1 MKIGFIGLGNVGGKL
16 AGSLLRNNFD
26 LTVRDLDENLT
37 NSLKDLGAKVAKS
50 PKELAEQSDLI
61 ITSLPSPEVSAEVM
75 ESEDGILNGL
85 SEKKIWLEMS
95 TTDENEVKRLGKKV
109 IEKKAI
115 PLDGPVS
122 GGCHRAATG
131 NIAIFVGGERKAFEK
146 ILPALTV
153 MGRKILHTGELG
165 TASVLKVITNY
176 LASAHLVALG
186 EAWTVAKKSNLDLAK
201 TYKGIAIS
209 SGNSFVH
216 ETESQVILNGS
227 YNINFTMDLVLKD
240 TSLFDN
246 LAKKL
251 NAPLEISPQIVEI
264 FKDGQKKYGS
274 RAWSS
279 MIVKRMEDL
288 NNINFPSDIKK
299 LNDEELKVLSEE
311 VRSEMIDAVSKTGG
325 HLGAGLG
332 VVELTVAIH
341 ATFDTPHDRLI
352 WDVGHQAY
360 PHKILTGRKN
370 KIHTIRQK
378 EGLAPFPAISES
390 EFDAFG
396 VGHSS
401 TSISAALGMT
411 IGSNDKALAVIG
423 DGALTA
429 GMAVDANVLIFE
441 RIREEIKLNKG
452 PARAIE
458 LGYEKALSAI
468 IDANITTFITAVILF
483 AIGSGPVRG
492 FSVTLGLGIITSVF
506 TAIFVTRLLIV
517 IWFERRRPRKVEV

>member
-16 AGSLLRNNFD
+16 AKSLLRNNFN

-37 NSLKDLGAKVAKS
+37 KPFKNLGAKVANS
-50 PKELAEQSDLI
+50 PKELTEQVDLI

-75 ESEDGILNGL
+75 EAEDGIIKGL
-85 SEKKIWLEMS
+85 SENKIWLEMS
-95 TTDENEVKRLGKKV
+95 TTDENEVKRLGEKV
-109 IEKKAI
+109 IAKKAI
-115 PLDGPVS
+115 PMDGPVS

-146 ILPALTV
+146 ILPTLSV

-176 LASAHLVALG
+176 LASVHLVALG

-201 TYKGIAIS
+201 AYKGIAIS

-240 TSLFDN
+240 TGLFDN

-288 NNINFPSDIKK
+288 NNINFRANGFP
-299 LNDEELKVLSEE
+299 DELIDNEPEE
-311 VRSEMIDAVSKTGG
+311 K
-325 HLGAGLG
+325 
-332 VVELTVAIH
+332 
-341 ATFDTPHDRLI
+341 
-352 WDVGHQAY
+352 
-360 PHKILTGRKN
+360 
-370 KIHTIRQK
+370 
-378 EGLAPFPAISES
+378 
-390 EFDAFG
+390 
-396 VGHSS
+396 
-401 TSISAALGMT
+401 
-411 IGSNDKALAVIG
+411 
-423 DGALTA
+423 
-429 GMAVDANVLIFE
+429 
-441 RIREEIKLNKG
+441 
-452 PARAIE
+452 
-458 LGYEKALSAI
+458 GYEI
-468 IDANITTFITAVILF
+468 
-483 AIGSGPVRG
+483 
-492 FSVTLGLGIITSVF
+492 
-506 TAIFVTRLLIV
+506 
-517 IWFERRRPRKVEV
+517 

>member
-26 LTVRDLDENLT
+26 LTVRDLDKSLT
-37 NSLKDLGAKVAKS
+37 NLLKDLGAKVANS
-50 PKELAEQSDLI
+50 PKELAEQTDLI
-61 ITSLPSPEVSAEVM
+61 ITSLPSPEISAEVM
-75 ESEDGILNGL
+75 EANDGVINGL
-85 SEKKIWLEMS
+85 SENKIWLEMS
-95 TTDENEVKRLGKKV
+95 TTDENEVKRLGEKV
-109 IEKKAI
+109 ITKKGI
-115 PLDGPVS
+115 PMDGPVS

-153 MGRKILHTGELG
+153 MGRKVLHTGDLG

-176 LASAHLVALG
+176 LASVHLVALG

-240 TSLFDN
+240 TGLFDN

-288 NNINFPSDIKK
+288 NNINFRANGFP
-299 LNDEELKVLSEE
+299 DELIDNEPEE
-311 VRSEMIDAVSKTGG
+311 K
-325 HLGAGLG
+325 
-332 VVELTVAIH
+332 
-341 ATFDTPHDRLI
+341 
-352 WDVGHQAY
+352 
-360 PHKILTGRKN
+360 
-370 KIHTIRQK
+370 
-378 EGLAPFPAISES
+378 
-390 EFDAFG
+390 
-396 VGHSS
+396 
-401 TSISAALGMT
+401 
-411 IGSNDKALAVIG
+411 
-423 DGALTA
+423 
-429 GMAVDANVLIFE
+429 
-441 RIREEIKLNKG
+441 
-452 PARAIE
+452 
-458 LGYEKALSAI
+458 GYEI
-468 IDANITTFITAVILF
+468 
-483 AIGSGPVRG
+483 
-492 FSVTLGLGIITSVF
+492 
-506 TAIFVTRLLIV
+506 
-517 IWFERRRPRKVEV
+517 